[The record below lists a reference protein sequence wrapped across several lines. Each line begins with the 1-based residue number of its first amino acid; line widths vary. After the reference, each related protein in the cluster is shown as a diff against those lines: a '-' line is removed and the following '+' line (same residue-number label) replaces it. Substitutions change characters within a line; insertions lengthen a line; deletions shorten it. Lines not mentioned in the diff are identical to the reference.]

1 MAESGA
7 IACVSC
13 GEERFGAGVIEAS
26 PLGGFD
32 VLMPCKNC
40 RTMNMVLHDDDPEM
54 AQLLLSFFAA
64 EPTKEESDDQAS
76 PDPR

>member
-1 MAESGA
+1 MAESGV

-40 RTMNMVLHDDDPEM
+40 RTMNAVLHDDDPEM
-54 AQLLLSFFAA
+54 AQLLLSFFANQD
-64 EPTKEESDDQAS
+64 PKLTIPYKEQPDD
-76 PDPR
+76 